1 MSRYTRRPIAVNSNE
16 MYEDHFEVRDVN
28 SIEQFRTPKIIYPKS
43 DDAFRIGYFSHP
55 WSVTDKYY
63 KLAAKYYGD
72 SKLWWVIAQ
81 FNKAPTEQHLTEGQ
95 IVKVPHPLAAA
106 LTFLRQE

>member
-1 MSRYTRRPIAVNSNE
+1 MSRYNRRPVAVNANE
-16 MYEDHFEVRDVN
+16 MYEDHFEVRDIN
-28 SIEQFRTPKIIYPKS
+28 SIEQYRTPKLRYPRPEEAS
-43 DDAFRIGYFSHP
+43 LVGFFSHS

-81 FNKAPTEQHLTEGQ
+81 YNNAPTEQHLTEGQ
-95 IVKVPHPLAAA
+95 IVKVPYPLAAV
-106 LTFLRQE
+106 LTYLRQE